1 MSKKKT
7 EKKLSTSEILN
18 VIVDTMSQWEG
29 KDIAEKAEEILGHPV
44 MYIGDDLYVMKDD
57 E

>member
-7 EKKLSTSEILN
+7 EKKLDSSEILN
-18 VIVDTMSQWEG
+18 KIIDTMSLWEG

-44 MYIGDDLYVMKDD
+44 TYIGDNLYIMKDD